1 MTQEQQA
8 FCCRVKGT
16 GCADKVYAS
25 NMSTVEYVWSG
36 PDLPSSYYVDYG
48 GVQYIIIPMPWRNV
62 VANPREFTARFLTT
76 IAVSILA
83 DPDYPGDP
91 DDLDDLVFSSTVLM
105 IFPVSRDVNSPSTEA
120 ISEAIVLKDPWRGS
134 DTLSNRLRQ
143 VKKVRELLPSN
154 VSDSLVPTKL
164 QALRQANMSDNI
176 AVVFTIHSNVTKYS
190 HGSYS
195 SALVYSRSELY
206 MRNNEGYTYIRTK
219 LTGVS
224 IFFDAGTVYPVENPP
239 VVDVI
244 PPPYSPSTAESAT
257 KWILLGSGAG
267 LVAAGLLFCAVYKWR
282 AAKRCAHQ
290 SPLLG
295 AAGGENGPDFELNS
309 YASDDSQQEKS
320 RIVVEEGEL

>member
-1 MTQEQQA
+1 
-8 FCCRVKGT
+8 
-16 GCADKVYAS
+16 
-25 NMSTVEYVWSG
+25 MSTAKSNGWSG
-36 PDLPSSYYVDYG
+36 PDLPSSFYVINVFPW
-48 GVQYIIIPMPWRNV
+48 VQYIIIPMPWRNV

-91 DDLDDLVFSSTVLM
+91 DDLDDLVFSLTVLM
-105 IFPVSRDVNSPSTEA
+105 IFPVSRDVKSPSTKA

-164 QALRQANMSDNI
+164 QALRQANISDNI
-176 AVVFTIHSNVTKYS
+176 AVVFNIQSTVTEYTFGDYS
-190 HGSYS
+190 
-195 SALVYSRSELY
+195 AELVYSRSELY
-206 MRNNEGYTYIRTK
+206 MRNNEGYTYIRSK
-219 LTGVS
+219 LTGVTTS
-224 IFFDAGTVYPVENPP
+224 LDGGNVYAQANPP
-239 VVDVI
+239 I
-244 PPPYSPSTAESAT
+244 LYTITPSYSPSSAESAT

-267 LVAAGLLFCAVYKWR
+267 LVAAGLIFCAVYKWR

-295 AAGGENGPDFELNS
+295 AAGEENGPDFELNS
-309 YASDDSQQEKS
+309 YASKDSQEEKS